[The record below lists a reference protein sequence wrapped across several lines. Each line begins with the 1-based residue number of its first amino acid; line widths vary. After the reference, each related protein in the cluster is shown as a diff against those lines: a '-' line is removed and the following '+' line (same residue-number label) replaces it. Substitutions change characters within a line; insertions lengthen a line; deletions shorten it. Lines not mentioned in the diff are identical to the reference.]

1 MIHHDSGLFQKVVT
15 TGLRIGSLSHIN
27 VLYLSPGA
35 PLEFLLPDYLL
46 SQLHCSFA
54 LNSDSITEGTDAQR
68 VVCSGA

>member
-1 MIHHDSGLFQKVVT
+1 MIHHDSVLFQKAGT
-15 TGLRIGSLSHIN
+15 TGFRTGSLWCID